1 MNKSLSTFL
10 KVLVSALL
18 IYILFRRI
26 DFAEVI
32 SSWKNIMPMTI
43 AAVIALYFF
52 AILVNCFKWKLFL
65 PEQGFGRL
73 FQFTFIDI
81 FYGMALPGQISGEV
95 AKAFRLGKRTGNMKK
110 VAVSIWM
117 DKITGLIGLV
127 FVALIGISFSERL
140 FPPSLYI
147 IITLLLALGIA
158 SIYIFD
164 FPAVSGFLNRR
175 MTWVPLKSI
184 LSSLEEFKKSH
195 TVVFLNILLGALYQL
210 FSVLITMT
218 LARTFGIH
226 ISIVDWFWIFG
237 FVSVLQFLPISIA
250 GLGVR
255 EVSFVGILALFSVSS
270 AVALSLSLSIFA
282 VQLLFAF
289 IGFLVESHYNLS
301 HN

>member
-1 MNKSLSTFL
+1 
-10 KVLVSALL
+10 
-18 IYILFRRI
+18 
-26 DFAEVI
+26 
-32 SSWKNIMPMTI
+32 MPLTI
-43 AAVIALYFF
+43 AAVIALYFC

-65 PEQGFGRL
+65 PEQGFSRL

-81 FYGMALPGQISGEV
+81 FYGMVLPGQISGEV
-95 AKAFRLGKRTGNMKK
+95 AKAFRLGKRTGDMKK

-127 FVALIGISFSERL
+127 FVALIGISFSEHSFPL
-140 FPPSLYI
+140 FLYI
-147 IITLLLALGIA
+147 IITLLLAAGIA

-164 FPAVSGFLNRR
+164 FPAVSGFLSRR
-175 MTWVPLKSI
+175 ITWTPPKNV

-195 TVVFLNILLGALYQL
+195 TIVLLNIFLGALYQIL
-210 FSVLITMT
+210 SVLITMV
-218 LARTFGIH
+218 LARTLGIH
-226 ISIVDWFWIFG
+226 ISIIDWFWIFG

-250 GLGVR
+250 GIGVR

-289 IGFLVESHYNLS
+289 VGFLVESHYNLS